1 MSTTKKLTR
10 TAILLALMLV
20 VQCFKNFSPYITGP
34 IVNLILLVAFSFVD
48 LKSSIALCVL
58 APVTSY
64 LITQSPVIT
73 ATNFAALPV
82 IMIGNIIYVVSVY
95 IFSKENI
102 FPKASENLKLIFGL
116 FFGCILKWVFMF
128 LSSEWV
134 LKTIFS
140 ENLTGMLAKKFGV
153 MFGSLQLIA
162 GLIGA
167 VLFFVIY
174 KILKK
179 ADIK

>member
-1 MSTTKKLTR
+1 MSNTKKLTR

-34 IVNLILLVAFSFVD
+34 LVNLFLLVALIFVNF
-48 LKSSIALCVL
+48 KSSIALCVL

-82 IMIGNIIYVVSVY
+82 IMIGNILY
-95 IFSKENI
+95 IVCVCVFSREQ
-102 FPKASENLKLIFGL
+102 SDLKLAMGL
-116 FFGCILKWVFMF
+116 LVGSFLKWSFMF
-128 LSSEWV
+128 LCSEWL
-134 LKTIFS
+134 LKPLFS
-140 ENLTGMLAKKFGV
+140 GNLIGMLAKKIGV

-162 GLIGA
+162 GIIGGI
-167 VLFFVIY
+167 LFFVVY

-179 ADIK
+179 ANIE

>member
-64 LITQSPVIT
+64 LITQSPLIT

-82 IMIGNIIYVVSVY
+82 IMIGNIIYVISVY

-102 FPKASENLKLIFGL
+102 FTSENLKLIFGL

-140 ENLTGMLAKKFGV
+140 KNLTGMLAKKIGV